1 MSFPANAAGF
11 FGYIVEVTAFELFDI
26 KDTVN
31 SILDLP
37 PTGPLTEKFE
47 AIGLESKYFINNLG
61 FFFLIILIG
70 VFLALV
76 WVLLQPF

>member
-11 FGYIVEVTAFELFDI
+11 FGYIIEIAAFELFDI

-61 FFFLIILIG
+61 FFFLIILG
-70 VFLALV
+70 CTSLAI
-76 WVLLQPF
+76 F